1 MKTEHVIWLSIL
13 VVAGGWLTVRGMAG
27 KTGLAYYQDE
37 PDGTTVSVTKD
48 QYQRL
53 SEKAEAAVAAGET
66 PEPLPNFSMIRTLG
80 MWVAVFF
87 TLAMFSFL
95 YRDNPFYKIAEHA
108 FVGISA
114 AYWMVIA
121 FWTTLVPNLFGKLFP
136 RFIQRTANSGLDLD
150 KAVELQAENSP
161 IRLIV
166 DYAGAHG
173 DGLAASWLQ
182 LMDIWYWI
190 PLALGVMLLWRLAP
204 KGQWI
209 SRWALAFILGYTAGI
224 RLVAHLASDFVLQ
237 VSATVEAFR
246 PLPPSGVVP
255 NFGQQFYF
263 WMNNIIVLLG
273 VMCGLTYF
281 FFSLEHK
288 GVVGKISRV
297 GIWTLMI
304 TFGAGFGF
312 TVMGRVA
319 LLVGRFQ
326 FLVIDWLN
334 VVPAG

>member
-1 MKTEHVIWLSIL
+1 MKREHIVWLSIL

-27 KTGLAYYQDE
+27 KTGMAYYEDN
-37 PDGTTVSVTKD
+37 PDGTTISVTKD
-48 QYQRL
+48 QYLRL
-53 SEKAEAAVAAGET
+53 SAEAEAAVAAGET
-66 PEPLPNFSMIRTLG
+66 PKPLPTFSMPRTLG

-108 FVGISA
+108 FVGVSA

-136 RFIQRTANSGLDLD
+136 RFIKGTANSGLDLD
-150 KAVELQAENSP
+150 VAVAHQAENSP
-161 IRLIV
+161 IRWAI

-182 LMDIWYWI
+182 LMDIWYWL

-224 RLVAHLASDFVLQ
+224 RLVAHLASDFIMQ
-237 VSATVEAFR
+237 ASATVEAFR
-246 PLPPSGVVP
+246 PPPPDGTIP

-263 WMNNIIVLLG
+263 WMNNILVLVG
-273 VMCGLTYF
+273 VLCGLTYF

-288 GVVGKISRV
+288 GVVGRISRV

-312 TVMGRVA
+312 TVMGRIA
-319 LLVGRFQ
+319 LLVGRFE